1 MRLLQSVLL
10 SGSWASVALVQVTL
24 VALLGWLAWLLARRC
39 GPALRTAILLAT
51 LVGLLLAPA
60 AASVAPV
67 WLSLPEWA
75 CLPDAEPP
83 AHTSDAGTAPPPS
96 PPDNPT
102 VFALLVSQP
111 PAGEKADPEEPMKQA
126 GQIELQV
133 KAEAVVLDFAPP
145 SEAAL
150 PPARPS
156 APPRPSWSPTGLLA
170 ALWLLGAAACLTR
183 ALMRL
188 ALLYYR
194 SARARPIRGRAWNDC
209 VDSLAQRQ
217 GLSAVALRESRE
229 IASPLTLGLLR
240 PVILLPRRRRRWS
253 AEQRVLILG
262 HELAHVRRRDFLAGL
277 LAEFAVCLCWF
288 HPLVR
293 WLAGQL
299 RLEQEYAA
307 DAWVASAADDATD
320 YVRCLARLALELDR
334 GHGFLAPAFWRRRPE
349 ILRRIDMLRRNPKGL
364 PTRLGTRA
372 GWMVAMLA
380 AAACLAVGG
389 VGPLHSAGDGQK
401 ATESVPE
408 AKGKAT
414 ADRHGDALPAG
425 ALARLGTTR
434 MRHGAEVTFVA
445 FGPGGKTLLT
455 AGRDNTIRLW
465 DLATGKELRRF
476 APPKPIPVKRPERK
490 NKVKIDQNEAVMQ
503 LMGGGGNNA
512 GNSRIAVTADGKTLA
527 IGRGNVIQLWEV
539 ETGKELRLIQGPRE
553 GLAGLLFSPNGR
565 TLAGRAFNGD
575 LILWATGTG
584 KELHRIKASQRPP
597 RSDVVLAFGG
607 GGGGGAT
614 APRMAFTTD
623 SKSLAAAVTDYEQ
636 QKALRSIKF
645 WDVASGK
652 EMRKIQPP
660 KGAGVAGMALAP
672 DGKLVAYSSG
682 YIVRLCA
689 ADTGREIRQLKT
701 GGSVVGLV
709 FVGDGQTLAV
719 RGSNG
724 RLRLWDTRT
733 GKELRQ
739 LSDGELSRQTGFDLV
754 LIGDDRVTPEVQP
767 LALSSDGKRIA
778 AGAGRTVRLWE
789 TASGKELPLL
799 DGHQRAPSAIRV
811 LPDGKTVVSWAADR
825 VVRRWESATGKL
837 LGAFPAPAGT
847 TRAALSRDGRI
858 VALANADNT
867 IRLHDAATGKEL
879 HKFQGHPNG
888 CAALAFTPD
897 GTVLA
902 SYGSADNSIRLYD
915 VASGRDLRQI
925 ALRPRR
931 EPARGRC

>member
-10 SGSWASVALVQVTL
+10 GGSWASVALVQVTL

-75 CLPDAEPP
+75 CLPDAEPT

-389 VGPLHSAGDGQK
+389 VGPC
-401 ATESVPE
+401 
-408 AKGKAT
+408 
-414 ADRHGDALPAG
+414 ALP
-425 ALARLGTTR
+425 GTAKKRPRVFPRPRAKRPPTGMATLCQPER
-434 MRHGAEVTFVA
+434 WPAWGRRGCGT
-445 FGPGGKTLLT
+445 GPRSRSSPLDQDGKTLLT

-527 IGRGNVIQLWEV
+527 ASRGNAIQLWEV

-597 RSDVVLAFGG
+597 RSDVVLAFG

-837 LGAFPAPAGT
+837 LGAFPRRPEPRGRPSQETAGSSPWPTRTIPSAFT
-847 TRAALSRDGRI
+847 TRPRVKSCTSSRDIPMGAPRWPSRPM
-858 VALANADNT
+858 AKYWLRATARAT
-867 IRLHDAATGKEL
+867 ESGFTMWRQAATCGKSSCGRSANL
-879 HKFQGHPNG
+879 H
-888 CAALAFTPD
+888 
-897 GTVLA
+897 
-902 SYGSADNSIRLYD
+902 
-915 VASGRDLRQI
+915 
-925 ALRPRR
+925 R
-931 EPARGRC
+931 EPC